1 MRPLNTGR
9 IDPGTSVLGTAE
21 QNQSGSPSV
30 DGYGSEGGA
39 YSSDGD
45 EDPSISGPPAPAPST
60 SRNISQAP
68 SASAAKS
75 TAGPPRVAV
84 ESRPLAPAPT
94 GGAPGALV
102 TRATVTEPY
111 VGGTDPGIVLT
122 PPQIRPWLHP
132 AFAPLPTYLLRRLA
146 DLNAI
151 EMPAR
156 GAFDDALTRFVADL
170 SPELRATATFPPERY
185 SELGRA
191 LYENSMQ
198 TLTPRV
204 HMWCVAHH
212 VQYGSERTNKLILLK
227 ETYFHLSVMEERRLR
242 ERYAVNSDA
251 ITGPI
256 PVGGKARAK
265 DYDEL
270 NAEWARPFDRLPVQ
284 TQIFDVLSYAH
295 RAHNSASSMLKECR
309 RIGMASITWP
319 IAEIYVRLCP
329 LCNLRS
335 RGQPVQP
342 PAPGART

>member
-1 MRPLNTGR
+1 MEPPPKERSVRPLSTGR
-9 IDPGTSVLGTAE
+9 VGSNATQSGSGEKDP
-21 QNQSGSPSV
+21 SGSPSV
-30 DGYGSEGGA
+30 DDYGSDGGM

-45 EDPSISGPPAPAPST
+45 DDASVSGPPPT
-60 SRNISQAP
+60 AP
-68 SASAAKS
+68 SASRTTSQASSVPAT
-75 TAGPPRVAV
+75 TASVGPPRVAV
-84 ESRPLAPAPT
+84 EPRALAPAPPP
-94 GGAPGALV
+94 GSAPAPLV
-102 TRATVTEPY
+102 TRATITEPY

-204 HMWCVAHH
+204 HMWCIAHH

-227 ETYFHLSVMEERRLR
+227 ETYFHLSIMEERRLR

-309 RIGMASITWP
+309 RIGMVSCGLP
-319 IAEIYVRLCP
+319 MRCH
-329 LCNLRS
+329 ND
-335 RGQPVQP
+335 G
-342 PAPGART
+342 